1 MHRWLLPPLLLS
13 LSLLHAAAAAAAI
26 PERFIAEYAQAHDFS
41 GTLLVRQRGQPD
53 YRRSF
58 GLAQRAFAAPNA
70 ADTRYKIASITK
82 LFTAVLVLQAH
93 EQGRLDLDASIGRYL
108 PDYRGPARDR
118 VELRQLL
125 NHTSGL
131 SNFDQVK
138 TAEQALREGLPPYQK
153 PYTSQQLLDRFCSGA
168 LVHAPGTVFDYNNGD
183 YVILGKIL
191 ERAYGRSYE
200 QILRERI
207 LDPLG
212 LRDTGVLRSEALVAR
227 LADTYYHLEPGG
239 PLRRDPPMYPENWYA
254 AGALYS
260 SADDTLAFAEA
271 LFGGRL
277 LRPESLA
284 LMLSPGLD
292 HYGYGL
298 WSYTV
303 QSADGAHRIARR
315 PGAIAGA
322 QAQLYRDLDA
332 ELTVVI
338 LANTDSVDLDEFAAQ
353 IGQRATA
360 P

>member
-1 MHRWLLPPLLLS
+1 MHRSLLPRLLLS
-13 LSLLHAAAAAAAI
+13 LSLLHAVTAAAAI

-93 EQGRLDLDASIGRYL
+93 EQGRVDLQATIGLYL

-118 VELRQLL
+118 VSVRQLL

-131 SNFDQVK
+131 TNFDQVK
-138 TAEQALREGLPPYQK
+138 TAEQALREGLPPYQT
-153 PYTSQQLLDRFCSGA
+153 PYTSQQLLEKFCSGP
-168 LVHAPGTVFDYNNGD
+168 LVHVPGANFDYNNGD

-191 ERAYGRSYE
+191 ESVYGQSYDRL
-200 QILRERI
+200 LRERI
-207 LDPLG
+207 LDPLA
-212 LRDTGVLRSEALVAR
+212 LRDTGLLRSEALVAR
-227 LADTYYHLEPGG
+227 LADTYHHLEPGG
-239 PLRRDPPMYPENWYA
+239 ALRRDPPVYPENWYA

-260 SADDTLAFAEA
+260 TADDTLAFAEA

-284 LMLSPGLD
+284 LMLAPGLD
-292 HYGYGL
+292 DYGFGL
-298 WSYTV
+298 WTYTV
-303 QSADGAHRIARR
+303 QHADGPHRIAKR

-332 ELTVVI
+332 GLTVVI
-338 LANTDSVDLDEFAAQ
+338 LANTDSADLGEFAAQ
-353 IGQRATA
+353 IGKRAAA